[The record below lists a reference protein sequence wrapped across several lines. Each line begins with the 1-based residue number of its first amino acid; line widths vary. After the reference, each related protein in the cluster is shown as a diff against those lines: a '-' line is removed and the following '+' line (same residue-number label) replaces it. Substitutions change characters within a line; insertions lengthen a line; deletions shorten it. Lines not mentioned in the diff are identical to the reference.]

1 VPSLVAPRGPWK
13 NAGVRRLGN
22 ALLALASVALTLMLL
37 EGVAR
42 VARAIEGRR
51 QGPGTEFSAY
61 SEYDPLLGWRKRP
74 EARVTFR
81 RREYTVPIAINAR
94 GLRDPERGYAAQP
107 GTRRILALGDSF
119 VEGYTVPLGDTVTQ
133 VLEASLRKDCRVDV
147 INGATTG
154 YSTDQEELFY
164 ETEGVRYHPGIV
176 LLFFYYNDV
185 IYNDSQWYYGG
196 VPKPVFVFR
205 DGALQVWK
213 RPVPTPTPT
222 PTPAATP
229 PPEAEPT
236 GPRLAERSALAG
248 WVRERLW
255 FGAPRLYNRLGR
267 LGLWPPNRPMGPR
280 TELAVY
286 SRQRI
291 PEIES
296 GWEKTEAI
304 LERLAGRVHDHGAR
318 LLVVYVPSRM
328 EINDRAWQLSQVK
341 YAMDEA
347 TWDRGLVLLRLE
359 QIAAAAG
366 IPVLDLTPALR
377 KADGLLAGP
386 YYVEDGH
393 WNARGHRVAAR
404 EVRRFLFE
412 RDWLSGCRSP
422 TL

>member
-1 VPSLVAPRGPWK
+1 MPGGAWK

-22 ALLALASVALTLMLL
+22 ALLALASVVVTLLLL
-37 EGVAR
+37 EGTAR
-42 VARAIEGRR
+42 VARALEGSRE
-51 QGPGTEFSAY
+51 GAGTDFSAY

-81 RREYTVPIAINAR
+81 RREYTVRIAINAL
-94 GLRDPERGYAAQP
+94 GLRDPERGYAAEP

-119 VEGYTVPLGDTVTQ
+119 VEGYTVPLDETVTQ
-133 VLEASLRKDCRVDV
+133 DLEASLRKECRRIDV

-154 YSTDQEELFY
+154 YSTDQELLFY

-205 DGALQVWK
+205 QGTLQVWK
-213 RPVPTPTPT
+213 RPVPRPTPT
-222 PTPAATP
+222 PTPSPAATP
-229 PPEAEPT
+229 KPEPT
-236 GPRLAERSALAG
+236 PGLRLVERSALLD

-280 TELAVY
+280 TELGVY

-304 LERLAGRVHDHGAR
+304 LHRLGRVVHDHGAR
-318 LLVVYVPSRM
+318 LLLVYVPNRM
-328 EINDRAWQLSQVK
+328 EVNDRAWQLSQIK

-347 TWDRGLVLLRLE
+347 TWDRGLVLLRLQ
-359 QIAAAAG
+359 QITSAAG

-377 KADGLLAGP
+377 KADGLLSGP

-393 WNARGHRVAAR
+393 WNALGHRVAAQ

-412 RDWLSGCRSP
+412 RGWLSGCRNP